1 MKKLLFSAVSLDI
14 GGIETALVTL
24 LNHLAK
30 QKENEKYKYEI
41 TLVLEHKQGL
51 FLDDIDRNIKIL
63 EYAPSKNKV
72 VIFRKMLNLFK
83 QIRFKL
89 KYGNKFDFSASYATY
104 SNPGAFVARIAS
116 KNSALWCHMDYME
129 MFENNETKVRN
140 FFEEKRYKDFKHII
154 FVSDE
159 GRKSFIK
166 IFPEE
171 TEKTLCIYN
180 LIDYEKIVKM
190 SEKSVNDFTTKE
202 NVITFI
208 NIGRHDEKQKRLT
221 RIIDAVEHLKGNTKQ
236 NFRVIFIGDG
246 PDIEKYQKIIEDK
259 KLENE
264 IILLGRK
271 KNPYPYLKMADCV
284 ILTSD
289 YEGYPVVFVESM
301 TLNKPIITTK
311 VSGTE
316 SIEKEGYGLIMDKN
330 AESIADA
337 MQNFITNG
345 FEIKE
350 KFDSEKYNCKIIE
363 KLEEIIEN

>member
-1 MKKLLFSAVSLDI
+1 M
-14 GGIETALVTL
+14 
-24 LNHLAK
+24 
-30 QKENEKYKYEI
+30 
-41 TLVLEHKQGL
+41 
-51 FLDDIDRNIKIL
+51 
-63 EYAPSKNKV
+63 
-72 VIFRKMLNLFK
+72 
-83 QIRFKL
+83 
-89 KYGNKFDFSASYATY
+89 
-104 SNPGAFVARIAS
+104 
-116 KNSALWCHMDYME
+116 
-129 MFENNETKVRN
+129 
-140 FFEEKRYKDFKHII
+140 
-154 FVSDE
+154 
-159 GRKSFIK
+159 
-166 IFPEE
+166 
-171 TEKTLCIYN
+171 
-180 LIDYEKIVKM
+180 
-190 SEKSVNDFTTKE
+190 
-202 NVITFI
+202 
-208 NIGRHDEKQKRLT
+208 T

-264 IILLGRK
+264 IILLGRR

-316 SIEKEGYGLIMDKN
+316 SIEKEGYGLITDKN

>member
-1 MKKLLFSAVSLDI
+1 MKKLLFSAASLDI

-24 LNHLAK
+24 LNYLAK
-30 QKENEKYKYEI
+30 QKENGKGKYEI

-51 FLDDIDRNIKIL
+51 FLDAIDRNIKIL
-63 EYAPSKNKV
+63 EYTPSKNKV

-83 QIRFKL
+83 QIKFKL
-89 KYGNKFDFSASYATY
+89 NYGNKFDFSASYATY
-104 SNPGAFVARIAS
+104 SNSGAFVARVTS

-129 MFENNETKVRN
+129 MFENNKTKVRN
-140 FFEEKRYKDFKHII
+140 FFEEKKYKDFKHII

-159 GRKSFIK
+159 GRKGFIK

-171 TEKTLCIYN
+171 KEKTLCIYN
-180 LIDYEKIVKM
+180 LIDYEKIAKM
-190 SEKSVNDFTTKE
+190 AEELVNDFVPKE
-202 NVITFI
+202 NVTTFI

-221 RIIDAVEHLKGNTKQ
+221 RIIDAVEHLKRNTQKK
-236 NFRVIFIGDG
+236 FRVIFIGDG
-246 PDIEKYQKIIEDK
+246 SDTEKYQKIIKDK
-259 KLENE
+259 NLENE

-316 SIEKEGYGLIMDKN
+316 SIEKKGYGIITEKN
-330 AESIADA
+330 AESIANA
-337 MQNFITNG
+337 MQNFIANG
-345 FEIKE
+345 FAIKE
-350 KFDSEKYNCKIIE
+350 PFDSKKYNCEIIE
-363 KLEEIIEN
+363 KIEEIIEN

>member
-171 TEKTLCIYN
+171 KEKTLCIYN

-246 PDIEKYQKIIEDK
+246 PDMEKYQKIIEDK
-259 KLENE
+259 TFIVRKTAHFTEYFILGLILILYLQTKEKLTTKY
-264 IILLGRK
+264 IIL
-271 KNPYPYLKMADCV
+271 AIIFCV
-284 ILTSD
+284 LYATSD
-289 YEGYPVVFVESM
+289 EIHQLFVDGRSCKIM
-301 TLNKPIITTK
+301 DILIDTCGSSLAILGFTSIYKITTNLK
-311 VSGTE
+311 KQKE
-316 SIEKEGYGLIMDKN
+316 LFIEQI
-330 AESIADA
+330 
-337 MQNFITNG
+337 
-345 FEIKE
+345 
-350 KFDSEKYNCKIIE
+350 
-363 KLEEIIEN
+363 